1 VGILIN
7 NKNGEKIM
15 ANLKPKI
22 EKVLVKTINEH
33 FKDFYKAYVENDKIM
48 VKMIDPDFVKE
59 KADEW
64 FHVPKWE
71 HQDDWC
77 FMCDGGMGWELVNPC
92 DAEYPDYEFEEKL
105 DKNFQ
110 DAGLF
115 CEPYA
120 SWKHIVY
127 KEVA

>member
-1 VGILIN
+1 
-7 NKNGEKIM
+7 M

-64 FHVPKWE
+64 FHVPKNW
-71 HQDDWC
+71 HGNIHGTR
-77 FMCDGGMGWELVNPC
+77 FH
-92 DAEYPDYEFEEKL
+92 Y
-105 DKNFQ
+105 
-110 DAGLF
+110 
-115 CEPYA
+115 
-120 SWKHIVY
+120 WKHSLQS
-127 KEVA
+127 A

>member
-1 VGILIN
+1 
-7 NKNGEKIM
+7 M

-22 EKVLVKTINEH
+22 EKILVKTINEH
-33 FKDFYKAYVENDKIM
+33 SKGFYKAYVENDKIM
-48 VKMIDPDFVKE
+48 VKMTVPDLTDFE
-59 KADEW
+59 PEEW
-64 FHVPKWE
+64 FHVPEWD
-71 HQDDWC
+71 HQEDWC
-77 FMCDGGMGWELVNPC
+77 FMCDGGTGWQMMNPC
-92 DAEYPDYEFEEKL
+92 SADYPDYEFEEKL

-127 KEVA
+127 KEAA